1 MEVLK
6 KYDLRSGQSKQ
17 LLCFL
22 DKEAINLREIDRTK
36 KSHLKRQSW
45 LLRIQQSSLWIKV
58 IQREREGD
66 KKLQVTKEGGALE
79 VDHWEQGWGPSWWAG
94 ELEHLVL
101 LVPRGRA
108 GGMTEDVCQVAG
120 TICLQV
126 LDSIVGNR
134 KSQKNFP
141 HRNHEVKILGAV
153 NFLLQF

>member
-45 LLRIQQSSLWIKV
+45 WLRNLKRPKWFK
-58 IQREREGD
+58 ERE
-66 KKLQVTKEGGALE
+66 KETKNPKSPRREVAGGGPLGA
-79 VDHWEQGWGPSWWAG
+79 GWGPSWRAG
-94 ELEHLVL
+94 ELGHLVS

-108 GGMTEDVCQVAG
+108 GGMTEDVRQVAG

-134 KSQKNFP
+134 KSQKSFP